1 MRAESTRTH
10 PCDMNKS
17 VKLALDIIIG
27 AVLPVL
33 ILKYGTAP
41 LGTLPAYLVAALVP
55 VAWVLFDLF
64 VLTRRFNFIS
74 SYGGAGAILR
84 GALAF
89 WFVDGALFAFK
100 DSASYLLAVFVFGL
114 SALAAKPVTWHIAFQ
129 GLSPDTPHR
138 VSMMERLLALPKV
151 IAALKKGALIIG
163 ASNLFCGIANYAL
176 NLRMVTAPFDTPAF
190 NDQVANVNAITRIAL
205 VLPDMLA
212 LFWAFNIMY
221 TAVYAELPPS
231 ESGEKDGGDFWDLV
245 TRREDALAMGKAAE
259 RAAAD
264 DAAIAAASRR
274 AAQAD
279 FGLV

>member
-1 MRAESTRTH
+1 MRVESTRTH

-129 GLSPDTPHR
+129 GLSPDTPQR

-163 ASNLFCGIANYAL
+163 ASNLLCGIANYAL
-176 NLRMVTAPFDTPAF
+176 NLRMVTAPFDTPDF

-245 TRREDALAMGKAAE
+245 KRREDALAMGKAAE

-264 DAAIAAASRR
+264 DEAIAAASRR

>member
-1 MRAESTRTH
+1 MKKT
-10 PCDMNKS
+10 
-17 VKLALDIIIG
+17 VKLSLDIIIG
-27 AVLPVL
+27 AVFPVL
-33 ILKYGTAP
+33 ILKYGTAS

-55 VAWVLFDLF
+55 VAWVLFDLL

-100 DSASYLLAVFVFGL
+100 DSASYLLAVFIFGL
-114 SALAAKPVTWHIAFQ
+114 SALAARPVTWHIAFQ
-129 GLSPDTPHR
+129 GLSPDTPER
-138 VSMMERLLALPKV
+138 SSMMERLLALPKV
-151 IAALKKGALIIG
+151 TSALKKGALIIG
-163 ASNLFCGIANYAL
+163 ASNLFCGVANYLL

-221 TAVYAELPPS
+221 TAVYAELPAS
-231 ESGEKDGGDFWDLV
+231 ESGNSDGGDFWDLV
-245 TRREDALAMGKAAE
+245 QRREDALSMGKAAE
-259 RAAAD
+259 RAAAED
-264 DAAIAAASRR
+264 EAIAAASRR
-274 AAQAD
+274 AARAD